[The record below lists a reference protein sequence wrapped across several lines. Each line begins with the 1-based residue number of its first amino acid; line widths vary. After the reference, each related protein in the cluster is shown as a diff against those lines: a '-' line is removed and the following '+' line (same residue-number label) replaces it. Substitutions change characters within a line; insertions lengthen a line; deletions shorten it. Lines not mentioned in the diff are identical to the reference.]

1 MALHRLIGQRRHEPR
16 PRSANRRGSPE
27 NLPEPPAARH
37 NRCASGGAHQ
47 SPAMH
52 KVKLSR
58 GTPEQSRPGNKSRP
72 AGLPCPVL
80 QQ

>member
-1 MALHRLIGQRRHEPR
+1 MALHRLIGQRRQEPR

-27 NLPEPPAARH
+27 NLPERPAARH
-37 NRCASGGAHQ
+37 NRCASGAAHQ
-47 SPAMH
+47 RPAMH